1 LGNIPSSLREDDL
14 VLSVRLTPNSF
25 RDEIGGSDHLADGR
39 TVLKVRVRALDWQ
52 TLALHLPGG
61 GMVANAG

>member
-1 LGNIPSSLREDDL
+1 MEFARGRSGFVRPL
-14 VLSVRLTPNSF
+14 VTPKSA

-39 TVLKVRVRALDWQ
+39 TVLKVRVRALVWQ

-61 GMVANAG
+61 MVANAG